1 MTDMLNKACVII
13 PAKGKPEKLQECI
26 KSILTLDYPNLEI
39 IVVDDGLE
47 EAGIKILDN
56 FKGRIKILKSN
67 SRGPSYARNL
77 AALNTDAEFIAFTDS
92 DCIVA
97 KNWLEELS
105 RAFGDYPQAVACGG
119 IQELPRDATNFE
131 KKIFLFMQKAGFI
144 SDYIRMAK
152 DIRIR
157 EVNHN
162 PSCNVMYKKEAYLKE
177 GGFLEGL
184 WPGEDVE
191 FDYRLKKKG
200 YKLFLNPKAVVCHYK
215 PRTLR
220 SFLEMIYR
228 YGFVQ
233 GLLVKRYGVF
243 RRIHFFPM
251 LTLILVLLFFL
262 LMSIDKVFAFWFIAG
277 VFFLSW
283 FYFLDFVSFL
293 LFLSGG
299 FLWNMGFIMG
309 LVKNI
314 F

>member
-1 MTDMLNKACVII
+1 MQEKITVIV
-13 PAKGKPEKLQECI
+13 PAKENPQKLDKCI
-26 KSILTLDYPNLEI
+26 GALLDLGYPALEI
-39 IVVDDGLE
+39 IIVDDGLE
-47 EAGIKILDN
+47 KSALNILDN
-56 FKGRIKILKSN
+56 FKDKIKILKSDLG
-67 SRGPSYARNL
+67 GPSAARNL
-77 AALNTDAEFIAFTDS
+77 AARNTAAEYIAFTDS

-105 RAFGDYPQAVACGG
+105 KAFRDYPQAVACGG
-119 IQELPRDATNFE
+119 IQRLPGDATNFE
-131 KKIFLFMQKAGFI
+131 KKVFLFMQKAGFV

-191 FDYRLKKKG
+191 FDYRLRKRG
-200 YKLFLNPKAVVCHYK
+200 YKIFLNPEAVVYHYK

-220 SFLEMIYR
+220 SFLEMMYR

-233 GLLVKRYGVF
+233 GLLVKRHGVF
-243 RRIHFFPM
+243 RRIHFFPIAA
-251 LTLILVLLFFL
+251 LILVLLFFL
-262 LMSIDKVFAFWFIAG
+262 LMSIDRVFASWFIAG

-283 FYFLDFVSFL
+283 FYFLDFTSFL

-299 FLWNMGFIMG
+299 FIWNTGFITG

>member
-1 MTDMLNKACVII
+1 MLNRVCVII
-13 PAKGKPEKLQECI
+13 PAKGKPDRLKECI
-26 KSILTLDYPNLEI
+26 DSISGLDYADLEV

-47 EAGIKILDN
+47 EAGIKILDG

-77 AALNTDAEFIAFTDS
+77 AAKNTTTEYIVFTDS

-105 RAFGDYPQAVACGG
+105 KAFRDYPQAVACGG

-131 KKIFLFMQKAGFI
+131 KKVFLFMQKAGFI
-144 SDYIRMAK
+144 SDYIHMAK

-162 PSCNVMYKKEAYLKE
+162 PSCNVMYKKEVYLKE

-200 YKLFLNPKAVVCHYK
+200 HKLFLNPKAVVYHYK
-215 PRTLR
+215 PRTLGQ
-220 SFLEMIYR
+220 FLKMMYR

-233 GLLVKRYGVF
+233 GFLVKRHGVF
-243 RRIHFFPM
+243 RRIHFFPISA
-251 LTLILVLLFFL
+251 LILVLLFFL
-262 LMSIDKVFAFWFIAG
+262 LMSIDKVFAFWFIMG

-283 FYFLDFVSFL
+283 FYFLDFASFL

-299 FLWNMGFIMG
+299 FLWNAGFIMG
-309 LVKNI
+309 LIKNI